1 MKTNYKYH
9 ALTGLVFIGIGLF
22 FLWNSPEALSN
33 NPTSGIQK
41 YLPGVVMLWGGFK
54 LINAYLLF
62 KKQKNA

>member
-1 MKTNYKYH
+1 
-9 ALTGLVFIGIGLF
+9 VFLGIGLF